1 MHKIGYMT
9 PPRGSQDASRT
20 PQDGFCLRSGRQLG
34 AILGIFFRPRRP
46 PGPQDAS
53 KRPSWE
59 CLGASWGR
67 VGASWRPRANKSVS
81 WSRLGLIFIYFWEVF
96 CLIFGRFLIDF
107 LWILV
112 DSFHFFFNS
121 FGFLSIKPSAVA
133 GSPLCGALDIYIY
146 IYKCIHTHTHRK
158 QQLLGGICLVRNLLV
173 SPWVWEYFPPFDVA
187 KYFT

>member
-20 PQDGFCLRSGRQLG
+20 PQDGFCFRFGRQLG
-34 AILGIFFRPRRP
+34 AILGTFFRPRRP

-81 WSRLGLIFIYFWEVF
+81 WSRLGLIFVHFWKVF
-96 CLIFGRFLIDF
+96 CFIFGRFLIDVHCF
-107 LWILV
+107 VGRFLV
-112 DSFHFFFNS
+112 D
-121 FGFLSIKPSAVA
+121 FLIFVLSPRILQGSAVA
-133 GSPLCGALDIYIY
+133 GSPLCGALDSFI
-146 IYKCIHTHTHRK
+146 
-158 QQLLGGICLVRNLLV
+158 
-173 SPWVWEYFPPFDVA
+173 
-187 KYFT
+187 